1 MTCQRWIR
9 VCVDLLDHPV
19 VTGGEFDRRSAW
31 LWLIARAAWKAHDIR
46 TRGGMVRVERG
57 QVIASLQHLADT
69 WGWSVKRVRT
79 FLAELA
85 AAEMIEKR
93 HAKNQYAATL
103 TICNYDKYQ
112 TPSETENADGAR
124 EGKRVGEFA
133 DEYGIEKRHAKNDCQ
148 KQLTLCNYDKYQ
160 TPSET
165 ENADGAREGHAKG
178 TRRAREGQHSTKDTR
193 DIYYNTPPTPPA
205 GGPSASDALEAFHL
219 YNATAERCGLPQAS
233 KLTPDRK
240 RKLIAR
246 LKDFGLEGWRR
257 ALANLERSSFLT
269 GGTDAGFRADLDF
282 VLQAKSFARLHDG
295 GYGNG
300 RHVAARPAV
309 GPRREWS
316 PDDPETQAWIARYC
330 Q

>member
-103 TICNYDKYQ
+103 TI
-112 TPSETENADGAR
+112 
-124 EGKRVGEFA
+124 
-133 DEYGIEKRHAKNDCQ
+133 
-148 KQLTLCNYDKYQ
+148 CNYDKYQ